1 MRAKRFFYFL
11 LSIAVGIAIG
21 VFYGWVINPPPS
33 NELALDTLKYDYK
46 TDYVLMTAQV
56 FRQDG
61 NLGAAVKRLTL
72 VENSSPDVIVAT
84 ALLNARKLVYDP
96 ADMQSLAYLAQALQV
111 AQPAQSLPA
120 ETPEAEATP

>member
-11 LSIAVGIAIG
+11 LTIAVGIAIG

-33 NELALDTLKYDYK
+33 NELALDSLKYDYK

-72 VENSSPDVIVAT
+72 VENSSPDVVVAT
-84 ALLNARKLVYDP
+84 ALLNARKLEYDP
-96 ADMQSLAYLAQALQV
+96 VDMQSLAYLAQALQV
-111 AQPAQSLPA
+111 AQPAEMLPV
-120 ETPEAEATP
+120 ETATAEATP